1 MCIRDSLS
9 TLPPASPSLPSAV
22 GHSSVAVGSGN
33 NTKRQTAVNA
43 FLKKKT
49 KNMTFFQPGRSKLAA
64 MPNERPSLAKR
75 CSKPQSMRDAGLVPY
90 FGSTPAEAPCKL
102 ERYQQRK
109 KKQRFPSAFYS
120 SLSGVQ
126 TGIPS
131 GPSGGIPSP
140 SVGSELRLCRP
151 FATLFY
157 LSTLPPASPS
167 LPSAVGHS
175 SVAVG
180 IGNITKRKRAVNTF
194 FKKKV
199 SAKAIEPAR

>member
-1 MCIRDSLS
+1 MAGFTAWSDELGNCFVNK
-9 TLPPASPSLPSAV
+9 SPLN
-22 GHSSVAVGSGN
+22 G
-33 NTKRQTAVNA
+33 Q
-43 FLKKKT
+43 KKT
-49 KNMTFFQPGRSKLAA
+49 EVALCF
-64 MPNERPSLAKR
+64 
-75 CSKPQSMRDAGLVPY
+75 
-90 FGSTPAEAPCKL
+90 
-102 ERYQQRK
+102 
-109 KKQRFPSAFYS
+109 FYS

-180 IGNITKRKRAVNTF
+180 IGNITKKQKAVNTF
-194 FKKKV
+194 FKKIQK
-199 SAKAIEPAR
+199 I

>member
-1 MCIRDSLS
+1 M
-9 TLPPASPSLPSAV
+9 
-22 GHSSVAVGSGN
+22 N
-33 NTKRQTAVNA
+33 NVSEAPFKPCKNGGQ
-43 FLKKKT
+43 KKT
-49 KNMTFFQPGRSKLAA
+49 EVALC
-64 MPNERPSLAKR
+64 L
-75 CSKPQSMRDAGLVPY
+75 
-90 FGSTPAEAPCKL
+90 
-102 ERYQQRK
+102 
-109 KKQRFPSAFYS
+109 FYS

-157 LSTLPPASPS
+157 LSTLPTASPS

-180 IGNITKRKRAVNTF
+180 IGNITKSQKAVNTF
-194 FKKKV
+194 FKKNSKKFEKS
-199 SAKAIEPAR
+199 SAKAMKPVSFAQKLTTSLHQAASKKPESKDMIS